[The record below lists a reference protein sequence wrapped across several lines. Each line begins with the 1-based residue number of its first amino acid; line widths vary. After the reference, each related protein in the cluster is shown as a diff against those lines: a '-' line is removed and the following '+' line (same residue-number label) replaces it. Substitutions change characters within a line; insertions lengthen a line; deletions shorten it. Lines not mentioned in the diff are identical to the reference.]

1 MLDAMP
7 RKVPLMRLAGLGI
20 VLVAGLVALLIA
32 NGVSSSN
39 RWVDHSVQ
47 VQTRIIELGER
58 IATHDGALRGYLISR
73 QPAMREELSDS
84 RHDILVRLG
93 ELSALLGENDIQR
106 SELDAVT
113 PLIHQRMIFARK
125 LVAQREHLPLDRIDI
140 SIGQPDA
147 LPLILAIRQHL
158 GRLFAAESALLAE
171 RQRQAQQRTA
181 LLSVGLAATVFF
193 VVVIAYLT
201 VREARTRFESIEVA
215 HAEARA
221 AAQAAQAEMRARE
234 QVEDQLRQIQKM
246 ESIGQLT
253 GGIAHDFNNMLAVV
267 IGSLDMARRRL
278 DDPDRLQRSLAS
290 AMEGAGRAAS
300 LVSRLLAYS
309 RRQSLAPAAVDPNEL
324 VGDMSNLLGRT
335 LGEGIEVET
344 ELAPDIWA
352 TFVDPLQLENAI
364 VNLAV
369 NSRDALGGR
378 GRLTIRTG
386 NATLDEEYVRSHPDV
401 VPGDYVMIMVRD
413 FGCGMP
419 PEVLARAF
427 DPFFTTKGVGR
438 GTGLGLSQVFGFI
451 KQSGGHIGIESTVGE
466 GTTIRLFLPRH
477 AEAPVVEEAAAVGE
491 PLPPA
496 RGGERIL
503 LVEDDDRVR
512 QFSLDAVADLGY
524 IVVAVPDGAAALA
537 TIDQSPD
544 FAILFTDVV
553 MPGMSGTELA
563 AAVRAR
569 RPDIRILF
577 TTGYAHEAIAREGL
591 LEPGADVLLKPFT
604 VAQLAQKLRDVM
616 DRRGPAAVQPVS
628 SDATR

>member
-1 MLDAMP
+1 MP